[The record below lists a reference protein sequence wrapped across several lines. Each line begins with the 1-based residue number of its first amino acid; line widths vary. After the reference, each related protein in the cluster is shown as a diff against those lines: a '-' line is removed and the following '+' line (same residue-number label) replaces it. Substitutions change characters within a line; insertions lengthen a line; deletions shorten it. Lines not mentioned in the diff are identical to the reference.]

1 MINYNSTKNKSRQ
14 RRKVAFYGRVSTEH
28 EEQLNALRNQ
38 MQWYEELSRSYPEWD
53 IIELY
58 MDEGITGTQTNKR
71 PEFMRMIDDAFR
83 GKFDLI
89 VTREVSRF
97 ARNTIDCLEM
107 TRKLRNS
114 KVEVFFVQEGIWT
127 MDNEG
132 EMNLTIRAMV
142 AQEESRKMSERVK
155 AGQEISRANGVLYGN
170 GNVLGYDR
178 VGSTYVINEDQAE
191 TVRMIYN
198 LYESGLGMQAIR
210 NELIRAGR
218 KAGNGKVSWDTTKIM
233 RVLRNTIYK
242 GVMGYKKSQRNNF
255 LDQKTI
261 INRDES
267 TYMYV
272 KGNFEPIISEEQW
285 EHCRQIRESR
295 TRVRLVEKGGELTI
309 EKKGFRVLQDIW
321 SQRLRCA
328 CGSSMRRNKWR
339 KRNDGTTPVG
349 YRCYSQ
355 LNKGANQVSKDN
367 TIACTVHSVC
377 GWKLELMAEM
387 IFKKILKNEKLFD
400 RAVKKFVDSRRIEEN
415 EIKRIKGD
423 FYNEIKAIS
432 GKVNRLIDMRMEG
445 ELSKEE
451 YLEMRG
457 KVEEEKKQAEQRLAD
472 FEKQVEDRTNL
483 SVTQEEGREL
493 LTNMIKSGAKFV
505 EDLVSVFVSKI
516 QVVSDTEFV
525 WLLSLNTNNDIMEEN
540 SFDLLVKYND
550 ALAFRKKRKEMLR
563 ENQWSDLKVKCVIL

>member
-38 MQWYEELSRSYPEWD
+38 MQWYEDLSRSYPEWD
-53 IIELY
+53 IIDRY

-71 PEFMRMIDDAFR
+71 PEFMRMIADAYR

-114 KVEVFFVQEGIWT
+114 KVEVYFVQEEIWT
-127 MDNEG
+127 MENEG

-178 VGSTYVINEDQAE
+178 VGSTYVINEEQAE

-218 KAGNGKVSWDTTKIM
+218 KASNGKVSWDTTKIM

-295 TRVRLVEKGGELTI
+295 TRVRLVEKEGELTI
-309 EKKGFRVLQDIW
+309 EKNGFRVLQDIW

-355 LNKGANQVSKDN
+355 LNKGANHVSKEN
-367 TIACTVHSVC
+367 ANACTMHSVC
-377 GWKLELMAEM
+377 GWKLELMADM
-387 IFKKILKNEKLFD
+387 IFKKILKNEELFD
-400 RAVKKFVDSRRIEEN
+400 RAVKKFVNSRRIEEN

-423 FYNEIKAIS
+423 FREGQSPYRDAHGGGINERRIS
-432 GKVNRLIDMRMEG
+432 
-445 ELSKEE
+445 
-451 YLEMRG
+451 
-457 KVEEEKKQAEQRLAD
+457 
-472 FEKQVEDRTNL
+472 
-483 SVTQEEGREL
+483 
-493 LTNMIKSGAKFV
+493 
-505 EDLVSVFVSKI
+505 
-516 QVVSDTEFV
+516 
-525 WLLSLNTNNDIMEEN
+525 
-540 SFDLLVKYND
+540 
-550 ALAFRKKRKEMLR
+550 
-563 ENQWSDLKVKCVIL
+563 

>member
-38 MQWYEELSRSYPEWD
+38 MQWYEDLSRSYPEWD
-53 IIELY
+53 IIERY

-170 GNVLGYDR
+170 GNLLGYDR

-295 TRVRLVEKGGELTI
+295 TRVRLVEKEGELTI

-355 LNKGANQVSKDN
+355 LNKGANQVPKDN

-400 RAVKKFVDSRRIEEN
+400 RAVKKFIDSRRIEEN

-472 FEKQVEDRTNL
+472 FEKQVEGRTNL

-493 LTNMIKSGAKFV
+493 LTNMIKNGAKFV

-516 QVVSDTEFV
+516 QVVSDTEFG
-525 WLLSLNTNNDIMEEN
+525 WLLSFNTNDDIMEEN

-550 ALAFRKKRKEMLR
+550 ALAFRKKRKEMIR
-563 ENQWSDLKVKCVIL
+563 ENQWSDLKVDVHF

>member
-53 IIELY
+53 IIERY
-58 MDEGITGTQTNKR
+58 MDEGITGTQANKR

-210 NELIRAGR
+210 NKLIRAGR

-272 KGNFEPIISEEQW
+272 KGDFEPIISEEQW
-285 EHCRQIRESR
+285 EHCRQIRDSR
-295 TRVRLVEKGGELTI
+295 TRVRLVEKDGKLVS
-309 EKKGFRVLQDIW
+309 EKKGVNQVQDVW
-321 SQRLRCA
+321 TRKLRCA

-339 KRNDGTTPVG
+339 VRKDGIRPVG
-349 YRCYSQ
+349 CRCYSQ
-355 LNKGANQVSKDN
+355 LNKGANKISEGSVGYCN
-367 TIACTVHSVC
+367 IHSVC

>member
-28 EEQLNALRNQ
+28 EEQLNALKNQ

-53 IIELY
+53 IIERY
-58 MDEGITGTQTNKR
+58 MDEGITGTQANKR

-295 TRVRLVEKGGELTI
+295 TRVRLVEKEGELTI

-355 LNKGANQVSKDN
+355 LNMGANQVSKDN

-400 RAVKKFVDSRRIEEN
+400 RAVKKFIDSRRIEEN
-415 EIKRIKGD
+415 EIKRIKDD

-472 FEKQVEDRTNL
+472 FEKQVEGRTNL

-493 LTNMIKSGAKFV
+493 LTNMIKSGAKFA

-525 WLLSLNTNNDIMEEN
+525 WLLSFNTNDDIMEEN

-563 ENQWSDLKVKCVIL
+563 ENQWSDLHVRVYY

>member
-38 MQWYEELSRSYPEWD
+38 MQWYEDLSRSYPEWD
-53 IIELY
+53 IIERY

-295 TRVRLVEKGGELTI
+295 TRVRFVEKEGELTI

-355 LNKGANQVSKDN
+355 LNKGANQVPKDN

-493 LTNMIKSGAKFV
+493 LTNMIKNGAKFV

-525 WLLSLNTNNDIMEEN
+525 WLLSFNTNDDIMEEN

>member
-1 MINYNSTKNKSRQ
+1 MINYNSKKNKSRQ

-53 IIELY
+53 IIERY
-58 MDEGITGTQTNKR
+58 MDEGITGTQANKR

-178 VGSTYVINEDQAE
+178 VGSTYVINEEQAE

-272 KGNFEPIISEEQW
+272 KGDFEPIISEEQW
-285 EHCRQIRESR
+285 EHCRQIRDSR
-295 TRVRLVEKGGELTI
+295 TRVRLVEKEGELTI

-349 YRCYSQ
+349 YRCYRQ

-367 TIACTVHSVC
+367 TIACSVHSVC

-525 WLLSLNTNNDIMEEN
+525 WLLSFNTNDDIMEEN

-563 ENQWSDLKVKCVIL
+563 ENQWSDLKVRVSLL

>member
-53 IIELY
+53 IIERY

-178 VGSTYVINEDQAE
+178 AGSTYVINEDQAE

-295 TRVRLVEKGGELTI
+295 TRVRLVEKEGELTI

-339 KRNDGTTPVG
+339 KRHDGTTPVG

-400 RAVKKFVDSRRIEEN
+400 RAIKKFIDSRRIEEN

-432 GKVNRLIDMRMEG
+432 GKVNRLIDMRM
-445 ELSKEE
+445 KAN
-451 YLEMRG
+451 YP
-457 KVEEEKKQAEQRLAD
+457 KKNILKCAAKWKKKRSRQNKGLQILKNRWKTEQIYRLP
-472 FEKQVEDRTNL
+472 
-483 SVTQEEGREL
+483 
-493 LTNMIKSGAKFV
+493 
-505 EDLVSVFVSKI
+505 
-516 QVVSDTEFV
+516 
-525 WLLSLNTNNDIMEEN
+525 
-540 SFDLLVKYND
+540 
-550 ALAFRKKRKEMLR
+550 RKKGG
-563 ENQWSDLKVKCVIL
+563 NC

>member
-1 MINYNSTKNKSRQ
+1 MISYNSTKNKSRQ

-53 IIELY
+53 IIDRY

-71 PEFMRMIDDAFR
+71 PEFMRMIDDAYR

-97 ARNTIDCLEM
+97 ARNTIDCLEI
-107 TRKLRNS
+107 TRKLRNI
-114 KVEVFFVQEGIWT
+114 KVEVYFVQEGIWT
-127 MDNEG
+127 MENEG

-178 VGSTYVINEDQAE
+178 VGSTYVINEEQAE

-295 TRVRLVEKGGELTI
+295 TRVRLVEKEGELTI

-355 LNKGANQVSKDN
+355 LNKGANQVPKDN

-400 RAVKKFVDSRRIEEN
+400 RAVKKFIDSRRIEEN

-472 FEKQVEDRTNL
+472 FEKQVEGRTNL

-525 WLLSLNTNNDIMEEN
+525 WLLSFNTNDDIMEEN

-563 ENQWSDLKVKCVIL
+563 ENQWSDLKVRVSLL

>member
-28 EEQLNALRNQ
+28 EEQLNALKNQ

-53 IIELY
+53 IIERY
-58 MDEGITGTQTNKR
+58 MDEGITGTQANKR

-295 TRVRLVEKGGELTI
+295 TRVRLVEKEGELTI
-309 EKKGFRVLQDIW
+309 EKKGFRVLHDIW

-355 LNKGANQVSKDN
+355 LNMGANQVSKDN
-367 TIACTVHSVC
+367 SIACTVHSVC

-400 RAVKKFVDSRRIEEN
+400 RAVKKFIDSRRIEEN

-472 FEKQVEDRTNL
+472 FEKQVEGRTNL

-493 LTNMIKSGAKFV
+493 LTNMIKSGAKFA

-525 WLLSLNTNNDIMEEN
+525 WLLSFNTNDDIMEEN

-563 ENQWSDLKVKCVIL
+563 ENQWSDLHVRVYY

>member
-28 EEQLNALRNQ
+28 EEQLNALKNQ

-53 IIELY
+53 IIERY
-58 MDEGITGTQTNKR
+58 MDEGITGTQANKR

-295 TRVRLVEKGGELTI
+295 TRVRLVEKEGELTI

-355 LNKGANQVSKDN
+355 LNMGANQVSKDN
-367 TIACTVHSVC
+367 SIACTVHSVC

-400 RAVKKFVDSRRIEEN
+400 RAVKKFIDSRRIEEN

-472 FEKQVEDRTNL
+472 FEKQVEGRTNL

-493 LTNMIKSGAKFV
+493 LTNMIKSGAKFA

-525 WLLSLNTNNDIMEEN
+525 WLLSFNTNDDIMEEN

-563 ENQWSDLKVKCVIL
+563 ENQWSDLHVRVYY

>member
-38 MQWYEELSRSYPEWD
+38 MQWYEDLSRSYPEWD
-53 IIELY
+53 IIERY

-218 KAGNGKVSWDTTKIM
+218 KASNGKVSWDTTKIM

-242 GVMGYKKSQRNNF
+242 GVMRYKKSQRNNF

-295 TRVRLVEKGGELTI
+295 TRVRLVEKEGELTI
-309 EKKGFRVLQDIW
+309 EKNGFRVLQDIW

-355 LNKGANQVSKDN
+355 LNKGANHVSKEN
-367 TIACTVHSVC
+367 ANACTMHSVC

-525 WLLSLNTNNDIMEEN
+525 WLLSFNTNNDIMEEN

-563 ENQWSDLKVKCVIL
+563 ENQWSDLHVRVYY

>member
-1 MINYNSTKNKSRQ
+1 
-14 RRKVAFYGRVSTEH
+14 
-28 EEQLNALRNQ
+28 

-53 IIELY
+53 IIERY
-58 MDEGITGTQTNKR
+58 MDEGITGTQANKR

-295 TRVRLVEKGGELTI
+295 TRVRLVEKEGELTI

-355 LNKGANQVSKDN
+355 LNMGANQVSKDN
-367 TIACTVHSVC
+367 SIACTVHSVC

-400 RAVKKFVDSRRIEEN
+400 RAVKKFIDSRRIEEN

-472 FEKQVEDRTNL
+472 FEKQVEGRTNL

-493 LTNMIKSGAKFV
+493 LTNMIKSGAKFA

-525 WLLSLNTNNDIMEEN
+525 WLLSFNTNDDIMEEN

-563 ENQWSDLKVKCVIL
+563 ENQWSDLHVRVYY

>member
-28 EEQLNALRNQ
+28 EEQLNALKNQ

-53 IIELY
+53 IIERY
-58 MDEGITGTQTNKR
+58 MDEGITGTQANKR

-89 VTREVSRF
+89 VTREVSSF

-295 TRVRLVEKGGELTI
+295 TRVRLVEKEGELTI

-355 LNKGANQVSKDN
+355 LNMGANQVSKDN
-367 TIACTVHSVC
+367 SIACTVHSVC

-400 RAVKKFVDSRRIEEN
+400 RAVKKFIDSRRIEEN

-472 FEKQVEDRTNL
+472 FEKQVEGRTNL

-493 LTNMIKSGAKFV
+493 LTNMIKSGAKFA

-525 WLLSLNTNNDIMEEN
+525 WLLSFNTNDDIMEEN

-563 ENQWSDLKVKCVIL
+563 ENQWSDLHVRVYY

>member
-1 MINYNSTKNKSRQ
+1 
-14 RRKVAFYGRVSTEH
+14 
-28 EEQLNALRNQ
+28 
-38 MQWYEELSRSYPEWD
+38 
-53 IIELY
+53 
-58 MDEGITGTQTNKR
+58 
-71 PEFMRMIDDAFR
+71 
-83 GKFDLI
+83 
-89 VTREVSRF
+89 
-97 ARNTIDCLEM
+97 
-107 TRKLRNS
+107 
-114 KVEVFFVQEGIWT
+114 
-127 MDNEG
+127 
-132 EMNLTIRAMV
+132 
-142 AQEESRKMSERVK
+142 
-155 AGQEISRANGVLYGN
+155 
-170 GNVLGYDR
+170 
-178 VGSTYVINEDQAE
+178 
-191 TVRMIYN
+191 
-198 LYESGLGMQAIR
+198 MQAIR

-295 TRVRLVEKGGELTI
+295 TRVRLVEKEGELTI

-387 IFKKILKNEKLFD
+387 VFKKILKNEKLFD
-400 RAVKKFVDSRRIEEN
+400 RAVKKFIDSRRIEEN

-493 LTNMIKSGAKFV
+493 LTNMIKNGAKFV

-525 WLLSLNTNNDIMEEN
+525 WLLSFNTNDDIMEEN

-563 ENQWSDLKVKCVIL
+563 ENQWSDLKVDVHF